1 MSAEV
6 VSILVLAAIFA
17 VAIGMSV
24 NMGLLAFA
32 AAFLVGTLVAD
43 LNADEIFAVFP
54 GDIFVVLVGIT
65 YLFGIAQLNGTVDW
79 LVNLAMRGVG
89 GRVGAIPWVMFGV
102 AAVLT
107 AIGAVSP
114 AAVAIVA
121 PIALGF
127 AVQFKIN
134 PLLMGVLVVH
144 GAQAG
149 GFSPISVYG
158 TIVNDA
164 LATPSWPRTS
174 SPSSSP
180 ASPSTRLWPLSC
192 SCCSAG

>member
-17 VAIGMSV
+17 IAIGLSV

-32 AAFLVGTLVAD
+32 AAFIVGTLVAD

-89 GRVGAIPWVMFGV
+89 GRVGAIPCRPRR
-102 AAVLT
+102 LL
-107 AIGAVSP
+107 SP
-114 AAVAIVA
+114 AAG
-121 PIALGF
+121 LR
-127 AVQFKIN
+127 
-134 PLLMGVLVVH
+134 
-144 GAQAG
+144 G
-149 GFSPISVYG
+149 GHRRRDS
-158 TIVNDA
+158 T
-164 LATPSWPRTS
+164 
-174 SPSSSP
+174 
-180 ASPSTRLWPLSC
+180 TRLAGVDRDRWLIRTLSLVL
-192 SCCSAG
+192 AKLGET

>member
-6 VSILVLAAIFA
+6 VSILALAAVFA
-17 VAIGMSV
+17 IAIGVSV

-32 AAFLVGTLVAD
+32 SAFLIGTLAAD
-43 LNADEIFAVFP
+43 MTADDIFGVFP

-65 YLFGIAQLNGTVDW
+65 YLFAIAQRNGTVDW
-79 LVNLAMRGVG
+79 LVNLAMRAVG
-89 GRVGAIPWVMFGV
+89 GRVGAIPWIMFGI

-127 AVQFKIN
+127 AVQFGIN
-134 PLLMGVLVVH
+134 PLLMGIMVVH
-144 GAQAG
+144 GAQAASRRSASTARSSTTR
-149 GFSPISVYG
+149 SPMP
-158 TIVNDA
+158 TC
-164 LATPSWPRTS
+164 PR
-174 SPSSSP
+174 
-180 ASPSTRLWPLSC
+180 AS
-192 SCCSAG
+192 